1 MRDIHVLRRWR
12 DKRSEQGA
20 AAVEFALIAMLL
32 FTLLFGI
39 IQFSLW
45 FWAWE
50 AGGHA
55 AREAARVAAVSPC
68 DTAKI
73 QTAGKGPLNG
83 PPAAATPLPTVTPS
97 KVSPVKVGDPIT
109 VTVVFKSIDVG
120 FFPWLNMT
128 ITRSAT
134 SRVENVPAGGC
145 TP

>member
-1 MRDIHVLRRWR
+1 MRNTHVLRRR
-12 DKRSEQGA
+12 RGEQGA

-45 FWAWE
+45 FWAWQ

-68 DTAKI
+68 DTTKI
-73 QTAGKGPLNG
+73 QDAGKGPLTG
-83 PPAAATPLPTVTPS
+83 PPAATTATVTPS
-97 KVSPVKVGDPIT
+97 KTSPVKVGDPIT
-109 VTVVFKSIDVG
+109 VQVTFESLDVG
-120 FFPWLNMT
+120 FFPWLDLT
-128 ITRSAT
+128 ITKSAT

-145 TP
+145 